1 MTSSTYAKACA
12 EVIEVIKH
20 FPIEEYEKIP
30 KEKIDFYK
38 NNMDKNY
45 YFSINPKLNIE
56 KQNISPEAN
65 AIIVN
70 LYQEY
75 FATDEQKIKIKEILE
90 LNQRKVEQEK
100 RNKYN
105 PNDIFREKDKDEK
118 NLVKPLK
125 NSNNM
130 ALIKHKESVFTKL
143 KKFIF
148 KILNISKD

>member
-1 MTSSTYAKACA
+1 
-12 EVIEVIKH
+12 
-20 FPIEEYEKIP
+20 
-30 KEKIDFYK
+30 
-38 NNMDKNY
+38 MDKNY

-75 FATDEQKIKIKEILE
+75 FATEEQKIKI
-90 LNQRKVEQEK
+90 KVEQEK

-125 NSNNM
+125 KR
-130 ALIKHKESVFTKL
+130 L
-143 KKFIF
+143 
-148 KILNISKD
+148 DR